1 MEAATSAAQTGTNLP
16 PLGQVN
22 EIRLGEVLVQQGL
35 ISREQLQQTLELQQ
49 QTGKKLGDLLV
60 ESGSI
65 TNDLFATIAARKL
78 HVPFV
83 NLKTFSFRTDLV
95 MLLPELVAR
104 RLHALALDDKE
115 GTLQVALTD
124 PLNLAAI
131 NELTALLKR
140 PIIVTEVRES
150 DLALALEHLYE
161 KTPAVSEYAEHT
173 EHTEALAKDVDVD
186 VDFNEGTNTLGSESA
201 PVARLLRSL
210 FESAIRMG
218 ASDVHVEPQENGL
231 QVRVR
236 LDGVL
241 HIQMVAD
248 RRSGAAL
255 TQRVKLMAGLD
266 ISEKRLPQDGSFSV
280 RMEENTID
288 VRLSTLPTIYG
299 ESLVMRILSQN
310 AGIRS
315 LDDIGMPEAML
326 KRFREVLSRNL
337 GLVLV
342 TGPTGSGKTTTLYA
356 ALSEINTVDLKIISV
371 EDPVEYRLPGITQIQ
386 VNDKIELSF
395 SRVLRS
401 ILRQDPDVLLVGEIR
416 DVDTAGMCM
425 RSAMTGHLVLSTL
438 HTRDAMSAPFRLIDM
453 MVPPFMVATSL
464 QAVIAQRLLRLNCVE
479 CSEPH
484 VANPQEQLW
493 LSTMLEAGDS
503 VTSLC
508 GVGCEACSGTG
519 YAGRRGV
526 YEWLEMDAVLTNAAS
541 HTDPTD
547 FMKVARERLKGQ
559 TLADHALNLVRE
571 GRTSLAEALR
581 VGAGVGEQL

>member
-22 EIRLGEVLVQQGL
+22 EIQLGKVLVQQGL
-35 ISREQLQQTLELQQ
+35 ISQEQLQQTLALQQ

-60 ESGSI
+60 EAGSI

-83 NLKTFSFRTDLV
+83 NLKTFSFHTDLV
-95 MLLPELVAR
+95 MLVPELVAR
-104 RLHALALDDKE
+104 RHRALVLDDKDNA
-115 GTLQVALTD
+115 LRVALID
-124 PLNLAAI
+124 PLDLVAI

-140 PIIVTEVRES
+140 PITVAEVRES

-161 KTPAVSEYAEHT
+161 KTPVVSEHTKHTEHT
-173 EHTEALAKDVDVD
+173 EHTEALAKDFDVD
-186 VDFNEGTNTLGSESA
+186 VDFNEGTSTLGSESA

-210 FESAIRMG
+210 FEAAIRMG

-231 QVRVR
+231 QIRVR

-299 ESLVMRILSQN
+299 ESLVMRLLSQN

-386 VNDKIELSF
+386 VNDKIELTF

-416 DVDTAGMCM
+416 DVDTAG
-425 RSAMTGHLVLSTL
+425 A
-438 HTRDAMSAPFRLIDM
+438 
-453 MVPPFMVATSL
+453 VP
-464 QAVIAQRLLRLNCVE
+464 
-479 CSEPH
+479 
-484 VANPQEQLW
+484 
-493 LSTMLEAGDS
+493 
-503 VTSLC
+503 
-508 GVGCEACSGTG
+508 
-519 YAGRRGV
+519 
-526 YEWLEMDAVLTNAAS
+526 AS
-541 HTDPTD
+541 
-547 FMKVARERLKGQ
+547 FK
-559 TLADHALNLVRE
+559 
-571 GRTSLAEALR
+571 RTASSMAI
-581 VGAGVGEQL
+581 